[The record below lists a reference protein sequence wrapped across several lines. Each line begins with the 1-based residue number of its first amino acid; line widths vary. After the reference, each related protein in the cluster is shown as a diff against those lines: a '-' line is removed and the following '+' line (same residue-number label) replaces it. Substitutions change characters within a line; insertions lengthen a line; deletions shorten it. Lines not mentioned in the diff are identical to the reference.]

1 MCTNLFRDVKYI
13 RTRRK
18 ILWVGGK
25 WHEKE
30 VYTVSNTFSVP
41 NRNLFDEWSNFVPG
55 TGLYDESIMV
65 TDREDIFKVFLEEGI
80 MNLGKLLTS
89 VPSKN

>member
-1 MCTNLFRDVKYI
+1 M
-13 RTRRK
+13 
-18 ILWVGGK
+18 
-25 WHEKE
+25 
-30 VYTVSNTFSVP
+30 
-41 NRNLFDEWSNFVPG
+41 PG

-65 TDREDIFKVFLEEGI
+65 TDTEDIFKVFLEEGI